1 MTAKVRDVLQTYWG
15 TSVFRTGQYKAVSAV
30 IDRRDCLVVLP
41 TGGGKSLCYQFP
53 ALMMNGVC
61 LVISPLIALMK
72 DQVDLLQKKGIKAD
86 LINSTLSKSA
96 IDRILDNAIYGKTKM
111 LYLSPERI
119 QSELFQERLKKMKV
133 SFIAVDEAHCIS
145 QWGYDFRPSLSL
157 IHI

>member
-1 MTAKVRDVLQTYWG
+1 MRQDDLIDKQKILKQYWGHKTFRPLQEEVINQILQNKDVL
-15 TSVFRTGQYKAVSAV
+15 A
-30 IDRRDCLVVLP
+30 LLP

-111 LYLSPERI
+111 L
-119 QSELFQERLKKMKV
+119 
-133 SFIAVDEAHCIS
+133 
-145 QWGYDFRPSLSL
+145 SL
-157 IHI
+157 IHISEPTRR

>member
-1 MTAKVRDVLQTYWG
+1 MNQDDLIDKQKILKQYWGHKTFRPLQEEVINQVLQKKDVL
-15 TSVFRTGQYKAVSAV
+15 A
-30 IDRRDCLVVLP
+30 LLP

-119 QSELFQERLKKMKV
+119 QSELFQERLKKN
-133 SFIAVDEAHCIS
+133 ES
-145 QWGYDFRPSLSL
+145 QLYCRRRSSLYFTMG
-157 IHI
+157 I